1 MATDMTDGLKNIFL
15 AGVGAMAYTGEKSKE
30 LLETLISKGEA
41 AVDQSSDLNSELR
54 HRVGEATETVR
65 VDTLEAFMATLTPEM
80 RAEFAAKAA
89 EIAEKENAKAAEK
102 TDAAAEAE
110 AEVVEVEAVVEEAAE

>member
-65 VDTLEAFMATLTPEM
+65 VDTLEAFMATMTPEM
-80 RAEFAAKAA
+80 RSEFAAKAA
-89 EIAEKENAKAAEK
+89 EIAEKDNAKAA
-102 TDAAAEAE
+102 AAAE

>member
-65 VDTLEAFMATLTPEM
+65 VDTLEAFMATMTPEM
-80 RAEFAAKAA
+80 RSEFAAKAA